1 MHTDQVE
8 YYRSREA
15 LFRAQKELIDNIP
28 QMYPQEEPRSEPL
41 TDDEHQR
48 IVVALENSGV
58 EYAHSRYIAHGAWW
72 IYETLN
78 MMAYSDGYP
87 DGDEPADLKFVPS
100 KLVKSVTSCNHGIC
114 TPETILQRK
123 EKDGWQDVLID
134 GKPAPQPFNFDSLPP
149 GSYQMLE
156 PIE

>member
-28 QMYPQEEPRSEPL
+28 QMYPENEPL
-41 TDDEHQR
+41 TDDERQR
-48 IVVALENSGV
+48 ILEALKNSGV
-58 EYAHSRYIAHGAWW
+58 ENAHSRYIAHGAWW

-78 MMAYSDGYP
+78 MMAYSDSYP
-87 DGDEPADLKFVPS
+87 DGDEPEDLKFVPS
-100 KLVKSVTSCNHGIC
+100 KLVKSVTSCNHGVC

-123 EKDGWQDVLID
+123 ESDGWKSVLID
-134 GKPAPQPFNFDSLPP
+134 GKPAEPPFDFDALPQ
-149 GSYQMLE
+149 GSYRMLE
-156 PIE
+156 PVE